1 MTALT
6 VPYDRAAVTP
16 SIVHFGVGGF
26 HRAHEAMY
34 LDRLLRAGNT
44 EWTEW
49 GICGVGVRPEDAA
62 MRDAL
67 AAQDGLYTLV
77 TVAPDGAE
85 EAATI
90 GSIVRYLFAP
100 DDPDAVS
107 RQLASPSTRI
117 VSLTITEGGYE
128 VSDATGV
135 FDPHDDATLADIAEP
150 TAPRRSVLGFLVRAL
165 QRRRDAGIPPFTV
178 MSCDNLPGNGHVA
191 RAAVTGFAAR
201 IDPEL
206 AEWIHASV
214 AFPNS
219 MVDRITPATTDA
231 VRDAVE
237 AAFSVRDRWPVR
249 SESFAQWV
257 LEDNF
262 TLGRPPLERVGV
274 QIVPDVVPYELMK
287 LRMLN
292 ASHQVMSH
300 LGILAGFTTVDEACT
315 DAQLGEFVRDYM
327 TLEAIPTL
335 PPVPGIDLDE
345 YRDQLLERF
354 RSPAVGDTLARQ
366 IVDASDR
373 IPKFLLPVVREQ
385 LAAGL
390 GPGPGRG
397 IERAVLTLA
406 AWSVNLDP
414 DAATG
419 VSPDD
424 RRLPQLRAAAVDERR
439 HPGAFLDLDVVFGDL
454 GKDPRLRSAFIAAR
468 ASLLENGARAT
479 LAAVG

>member
-34 LDRLLRAGNT
+34 LDRLLRAGR
-44 EWTEW
+44 TEW

-67 AAQDGLYTLV
+67 AAQNGLYTLI
-77 TVAPDGAE
+77 TVAPDGTE
-85 EAATI
+85 EAESI
-90 GSIVRYLFAP
+90 GSIVKYLFAP
-100 DDPDAVS
+100 DDPGAVG
-107 RQLASPSTRI
+107 RQLASPTTRI

-135 FDPHDDATLADIAEP
+135 FEPRDRATLADLAEP
-150 TAPRRSVLGFLVRAL
+150 EAPRSSVLGFLVRAL
-165 QRRRDAGIPPFTV
+165 RERRDAGLLPFTV
-178 MSCDNLPGNGHVA
+178 MSCDNIPGNGHVA
-191 RAAVTGFAAR
+191 RTAVTGFAAR
-201 IDPEL
+201 IDAGL
-206 AEWIHASV
+206 AEWIDASV

-219 MVDRITPATTDA
+219 MVDRITPATTEA
-231 VRDAVE
+231 VRNAVE
-237 AAFSVRDRWPVR
+237 ASFGIRDRWPVR

-257 LEDNF
+257 LEDRF
-262 TLGRPPLERVGV
+262 TADRPPLEQVGV

-300 LGILAGFTTVDEACT
+300 LGILAGLATVDEACA
-315 DAQLGEFVRDYM
+315 DPQLGGFVRDYM
-327 TLEAIPTL
+327 TVEAIPTL
-335 PPVPGIDLDE
+335 PPVPGTDLE
-345 YRDQLLERF
+345 AYRDQLMERF
-354 RSPAVGDTLARQ
+354 GSPAVRDTLARQ

-385 LAAGL
+385 LAAG
-390 GPGPGRG
+390 RG
-397 IERAVLTLA
+397 IERAVLALA
-406 AWSVNLDP
+406 AWSMCLEP

-419 VSPDD
+419 VSPVD
-424 RRLPQLRAAAVDERR
+424 RRLPQLQAAVAAERQ
-439 HPGAFLDLDVVFGDL
+439 HPGAFLDLEVVFADL
-454 GKDPRLRSAFIAAR
+454 GKDARLRSAFVAAR
-468 ASLLENGARAT
+468 ASLLQGGARAAV
-479 LAAVG
+479 AARND

>member
-1 MTALT
+1 MTILA
-6 VPYDRAAVTP
+6 VPYDRTAVVP

-44 EWTEW
+44 DW

-67 AAQDGLYTLV
+67 TAQDGLYTLV
-77 TVAPDGAE
+77 TAAPDGTE
-85 EAATI
+85 EAETI
-90 GSIVRYLFAP
+90 GSIVQYLFAP

-107 RQLASPSTRI
+107 RQLASPSTRV

-135 FDPHDDATLADIAEP
+135 FDPHDATLADLTEP
-150 TAPRRSVLGFLVRAL
+150 EAPRRSVLGFLVRAL
-165 QRRRDAGIPPFTV
+165 KQRRRVGIPPFTV

-201 IDPEL
+201 IDAGL
-206 AEWIHASV
+206 AEWIDASV

-237 AAFSVRDRWPVR
+237 ASFGVRDRWPVR
-249 SESFAQWV
+249 SESFVQWV
-257 LEDNF
+257 LEDSF
-262 TLGRPPLERVGV
+262 TAGRPPLEQVGV

-292 ASHQVMSH
+292 ASHQAMSH
-300 LGILAGFTTVDEACT
+300 LGILAGLSTVDEACA

-335 PPVPGIDLDE
+335 PPVPGIDLE
-345 YRDQLLERF
+345 LYRDQLLERF
-354 RSPAVGDTLARQ
+354 RSPAVGDTLTRQ

-385 LAAGL
+385 LAAG
-390 GPGPGRG
+390 RG
-397 IERAVLTLA
+397 ITRAVLTLA
-406 AWSVNLDP
+406 AWSISLDP

-424 RRLPQLRAAAVDERR
+424 RRLPQLRAAVVEERR
-439 HPGAFLDLDVVFGDL
+439 HPGAFLDLDVVFSGL

-468 ASLLENGARAT
+468 ASLLVGGARAA